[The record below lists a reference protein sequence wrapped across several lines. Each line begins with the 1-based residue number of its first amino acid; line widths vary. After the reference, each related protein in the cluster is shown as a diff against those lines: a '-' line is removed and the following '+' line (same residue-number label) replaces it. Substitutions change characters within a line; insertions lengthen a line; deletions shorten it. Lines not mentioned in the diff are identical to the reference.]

1 MEIHEIKQ
9 SLTIANV
16 LHYYGLKT
24 DKQSRLNCPFH
35 EDKTP
40 SFQVYYKTQT
50 AYCFSSNC
58 KTHGKSIDVIDFIL
72 HKENCT
78 KHEAIKIAERI
89 ISPLAPEGG
98 TTKMTKQDLSRE
110 QFLSNMYQYFK
121 NAISNS
127 KPAKE
132 YLQSRALDN
141 KKIEV
146 GYNGGQF
153 HHGARKDQTL
163 INQCL
168 EYGLLID
175 KGIVSRTG
183 EKAYGVFGKWSIVFA
198 LRNKENQIVSLYFRS
213 IVPPSGA
220 EGARHFYLKTD
231 KVYTPI
237 IPM

>member
-1 MEIHEIKQ
+1 MEIQQIKEQ
-9 SLTIANV
+9 LSMSNV

-78 KHEAIKIAERI
+78 KHEAINKAVEILGHKEPNKNERYQ
-89 ISPLAPEGG
+89 
-98 TTKMTKQDLSRE
+98 QDLSRE
-110 QFLSNMYQYFK
+110 QFLGNMYQYFK
-121 NAISNS
+121 YAISNS

-132 YLQSRALDN
+132 YLQSRSLDN

-153 HHGARKDQTL
+153 HR
-163 INQCL
+163 
-168 EYGLLID
+168 
-175 KGIVSRTG
+175 
-183 EKAYGVFGKWSIVFA
+183 
-198 LRNKENQIVSLYFRS
+198 
-213 IVPPSGA
+213 
-220 EGARHFYLKTD
+220 
-231 KVYTPI
+231 
-237 IPM
+237 